1 MKRGVWYAVA
11 AYAAWGLLPVYWKA
25 LHAVPALQVICHRVI
40 WSCFLLAAMI
50 LLTRGGREF
59 RAAISS
65 RRVLGV
71 YALAAALVSVNW
83 FTYIW
88 AVNAGF
94 VVETSLGY
102 FINPL
107 ISVLLGVVF
116 LRERLRPVQWA
127 AVGLA
132 TAGVLYL
139 AWAHGSPPW
148 IALTLAGTFAVYG
161 LVKKLAPLGSMQG
174 LALETGMLAVPA
186 IAVVL
191 LSPPGPGGAFL
202 HISPSVDLLLVG
214 TGVVTSIPLLL
225 FASASRRIPLVWVG
239 VLQYIQP
246 TIQFLLGVLVF
257 HEAMSPQRLVGFG
270 AVWAALAVFAV
281 EGWVA
286 HRASV
291 FPATTE

>member
-1 MKRGVWYAVA
+1 MRRGVWYAVG
-11 AYAAWGLLPVYWKA
+11 AYALWGLLPVYWKA
-25 LHAVPALQVICHRVI
+25 LHVVPALQVICHRVI
-40 WSCFLLAAMI
+40 WSCILLAALI
-50 LLTRGGREF
+50 LLRREGAAF
-59 RAAISS
+59 RAAVSS
-65 RRVLGV
+65 RRVLAA
-71 YALAAALVSVNW
+71 YALAAALISVNW

-132 TAGVLYL
+132 ASGVLYL

-148 IALTLAGTFAVYG
+148 IALVLATTFAVYG
-161 LVKKLAPLGSMQG
+161 LVKKQSRIGSVHG
-174 LALETGMLAVPA
+174 LALETGMLLLPA
-186 IAVVL
+186 LAVVL
-191 LSPPGPGGAFL
+191 LSPPAPGGAFL
-202 HISPSVDLLLVG
+202 HVSPATDLLLVG
-214 TGVVTSIPLLL
+214 TGVATSVPLLM

-246 TIQFLLGVLVF
+246 TIQFVLGVLVF

-270 AVWAALAVFAV
+270 AVWAALLVFAL
-281 EGWVA
+281 EGALV
-286 HRASV
+286 HRAAV
-291 FPATTE
+291 FPATSE